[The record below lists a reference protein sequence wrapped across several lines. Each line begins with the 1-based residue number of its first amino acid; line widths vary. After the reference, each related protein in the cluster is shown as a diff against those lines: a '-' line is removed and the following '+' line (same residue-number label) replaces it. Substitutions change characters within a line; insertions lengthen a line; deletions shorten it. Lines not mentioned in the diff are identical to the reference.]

1 MNLIATIALF
11 TVGYIAGVVTVV
23 TWALMAASSEDSRRR
38 EREEES
44 EVKNETDN

>member
-1 MNLIATIALF
+1 MNWISTIALF

-23 TWALMAASSEDSRRR
+23 TWGLMAASSEDSRRR

-44 EVKNETDN
+44 EEQDET

>member
-1 MNLIATIALF
+1 MNWIATIALF

-23 TWALMAASSEDSRRR
+23 TWALMVASSEDSRRR

-44 EVKNETDN
+44 EETE